1 MAGKREYVNFE
12 IGDAIAVVTV
22 NRPPV
27 NALNLQVETEMKE
40 VFEDLTTRGDFG
52 AAIIT
57 GGGEKAFIAG
67 ADIKMISGLSPKEA
81 FETSSGTKVVLKF
94 IEDFDRVVIAA
105 INGLAL
111 GGGCE
116 VAMACDLR
124 VADEK
129 ALIGLPE
136 VSLGLFPGAGGT
148 QRLPRLVGIGKAK
161 ELILTGNPIS
171 AQEAKEI
178 GLIEKVAAKGEAL
191 AEAKKLAGRILER
204 GPIAVIN
211 AKKAINGVLRLSEEE
226 GFKRETELFSALFA
240 TEDMKEGVN
249 AFLEKRKPR
258 FTGR

>member
-1 MAGKREYVNFE
+1 MARKREYVNFDIAE
-12 IGDAIAVVTV
+12 SIAVVTV
-22 NRPPV
+22 DRPPV
-27 NALNLQVETEMKE
+27 NAWNIQVETEMKE
-40 VFEDLTTRGDFG
+40 IFEELSGRDDFG

-67 ADIKMISGLSPKEA
+67 ADIKMISGLGPKEA
-81 FETSSGTKVVLKF
+81 YDLSSGTKVVLRL

-105 INGLAL
+105 IGGLAL

-116 VAMACDLR
+116 VAIACDLR
-124 VADEK
+124 VADES

-161 ELILTGNPIS
+161 ELIFTGNPIP
-171 AQEAKEI
+171 APEAKEI
-178 GLIEKVAAKGEAL
+178 GLIEKIAPKGQAL
-191 AEAKKLAGRILER
+191 AEAIKLAKRILER
-204 GPIAVIN
+204 GPVAVRK
-211 AKKAINGVLRLSEEE
+211 AKKAINGACGLRVEDGFELETRLFSEL
-226 GFKRETELFSALFA
+226 FETE
-240 TEDMKEGVN
+240 DQKEGVS